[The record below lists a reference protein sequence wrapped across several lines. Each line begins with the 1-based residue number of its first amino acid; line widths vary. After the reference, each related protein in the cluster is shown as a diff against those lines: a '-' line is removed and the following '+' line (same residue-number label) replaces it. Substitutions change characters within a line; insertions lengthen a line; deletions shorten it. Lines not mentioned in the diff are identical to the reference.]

1 MFRRLVYFDVAAGER
16 QESRPIRA
24 RSVTAAMLAESYA
37 AVNQNCLDRWEFR
50 NSHFLFHF
58 VGHAGQ
64 SRFCFL
70 LRESVLTDNSC

>member
-1 MFRRLVYFDVAAGER
+1 MFRRLIYFDVVAGER
-16 QESRPIRA
+16 KERRPVRA

-37 AVNQNCLDRWEFR
+37 AVNQNGLDRREFR
-50 NSHFLFHF
+50 NSHTLFHF

-64 SRFCFL
+64 SGFCFL